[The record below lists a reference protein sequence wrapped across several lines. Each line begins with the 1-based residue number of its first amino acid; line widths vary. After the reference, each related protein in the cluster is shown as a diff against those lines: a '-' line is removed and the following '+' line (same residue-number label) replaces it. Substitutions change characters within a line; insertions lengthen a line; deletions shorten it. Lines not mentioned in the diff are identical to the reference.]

1 MVQRR
6 YQKVHSRSQAMLLPE
21 CLDDYVSEHNS
32 VRSIDAFVDTLDVQE
47 LGFEHAQANSGT
59 GQPAFDPA
67 LLLKLYLYGYQHRV
81 RSSRRLEG
89 ETRRNVEV
97 MWLCQKAR
105 PSTKTIA
112 DFRKNNAMALQ
123 KANREFVLLCREL
136 ALLGGNRV
144 AVDGTYLKA
153 NANRNSFHTK
163 ATLERDV
170 KRLDAKIAAYHRK
183 LDVVDA
189 QSQGRAGVAE
199 DPELAVKIKA
209 LVDMQHTKKALQ
221 ERMEAS
227 GASQGSEVDA
237 DAQSA
242 ECAED
247 LERAATVEAVV
258 AMRRTK
264 KALQERM
271 QESGESQISEVDAD
285 ARLLRKGDKT
295 VGGYNC
301 QIAVDDKHKLIVAVD
316 VVQDGNDTR
325 QLEPMMTQSRAA
337 TGSARLSGLADAGYF
352 SGEQLKSC
360 EAQGMEVYLPI
371 PKQAC
376 HKGKGGRFGS
386 DDFRYDA
393 QDDTVVCPAGQRLV
407 RDGSTSKRGKSYFIY
422 RSTAAVCRECSLSG
436 RCLAKKES
444 RRRVQRWEHADVID
458 RHRQKMR
465 ASAQLM
471 RRRGALVEHPFGT
484 IKRWAGMDHFLMR
497 GLGKCR
503 GEFSLMTLSYNFK
516 RVVNVLGGAAFT
528 EYCRHKQRSGAIG
541 V

>member
-6 YQKVHSRSQAMLLPE
+6 YQKVHTRSQAMLLPE

-47 LGFEHAQANSGT
+47 LGFEHAKANSGT

-67 LLLKLYLYGYQHRV
+67 LLLKLYLYGTQHRV

-89 ETRRNVEV
+89 ETRCNVEV
-97 MWLCQKAR
+97 MGLCQKAF
-105 PSTKTIA
+105 PSYKTIA

-123 KANREFVLLCREL
+123 KANREFVLLCREYS
-136 ALLGGNRV
+136 LLGGSRV
-144 AVDGTYLKA
+144 AVDGTHLKA
-153 NANRNSFHTK
+153 DANRSRFHTK

-170 KRLDAKIAAYHRK
+170 KRLDAKIAAYLRE
-183 LDVVDA
+183 LDKADA
-189 QSQGRAGVAE
+189 QPEECADGTGDSVLEAVVAMLR
-199 DPELAVKIKA
+199 D
-209 LVDMQHTKKALQ
+209 KKAWQ
-221 ERMEAS
+221 ERMEES

-247 LERAATVEAVV
+247 SERAAKVEAAV

-271 QESGESQISEVDAD
+271 QASGESQISEVDAD

-295 VGGYNC
+295 IGGYNC

-316 VVQDGNDTR
+316 GVQDGNDTR

-337 TGSARLSGLADAGYF
+337 TGSAQLSGLADAGYF

-371 PKQAC
+371 PKQAS
-376 HKGKGGRFGS
+376 HKGTGGRFGS
-386 DDFRYDA
+386 EDFRYDA

-407 RDGSTSKRGKSYFIY
+407 RSGSASNKGKLYFNY
-422 RSTAAVCRECSLSG
+422 RTTAAVCRECSLSG
-436 RCLAKKES
+436 RCLAKRES
-444 RRRVQRWEHADVID
+444 SRRVQRWEHADVID

-497 GLGKCR
+497 GLVKCR

-516 RVVNVLGGAAFT
+516 WVVNVLGGAAFT
-528 EYCRHKQRSGAIG
+528 EYCRHKQRLGAIG

>member
-67 LLLKLYLYGYQHRV
+67 LLLKLYLYGTQHRV

-97 MWLCQKAR
+97 MGLCQKAF
-105 PSTKTIA
+105 PSYKTIA

-144 AVDGTYLKA
+144 AVDGTYMKA
-153 NANRNSFHTK
+153 NANRSRFHTK

-183 LDVVDA
+183 LDVADA
-189 QSQGRAGVAE
+189 QSKGRAGVAE
-199 DPELAVKIKA
+199 DPE
-209 LVDMQHTKKALQ
+209 
-221 ERMEAS
+221 
-227 GASQGSEVDA
+227 
-237 DAQSA
+237 
-242 ECAED
+242 
-247 LERAATVEAVV
+247 RAAKVEAAV

-271 QESGESQISEVDAD
+271 QASGESQILEVDAD

-337 TGSARLSGLADAGYF
+337 TGSAQLSGLADAGYF

-360 EAQGMEVYLPI
+360 EAQGMEVYVPI

-376 HKGKGGRFGS
+376 RKGKDGRFGS

-407 RDGSTSKRGKSYFIY
+407 RDGSDSNKGKLYFNY

-436 RCLAKKES
+436 RCLAKRESS
-444 RRRVQRWEHADVID
+444 RRVRRWEHADVID

-465 ASAQLM
+465 TSAQLM

-497 GLGKCR
+497 GLVKCR

>member
-6 YQKVHSRSQAMLLPE
+6 YQQVRPRDQAMLLPP
-21 CLDDYVSEHNS
+21 CLDDYVSKNNP
-32 VRSIDAFVDTLDVQE
+32 VCALDAFVDTLDVQE
-47 LGFEHAQANSGT
+47 LGFEHAKANNGI
-59 GQPAFDPA
+59 GQPAFNPA
-67 LLLKLYLYGYQHRV
+67 LLLKLYLYGTQEGV

-97 MWLCQKAR
+97 MWLCQGAR

-112 DFRKNNAMALQ
+112 DFRKNNATALQ
-123 KANREFVLLCREL
+123 AANRDFVLLCREYS
-136 ALLGGNRV
+136 LLGGSRV
-144 AVDGTYLKA
+144 AVDGTHLKA
-153 NANRNSFHTK
+153 DANRSRFHTK

-170 KRLDAKIAAYHRK
+170 KRLDAKIAAYLRE
-183 LDVVDA
+183 LDKADA
-189 QSQGRAGVAE
+189 QPEECADGTGDSVLEDSALEAVVAMLR
-199 DPELAVKIKA
+199 D
-209 LVDMQHTKKALQ
+209 KKALQ
-221 ERMEAS
+221 ERKQAS

-237 DAQSA
+237 QAA

-247 LERAATVEAVV
+247 PERAATVEAVV

-271 QESGESQISEVDAD
+271 EASGESQISEVDAD

-295 VGGYNC
+295 AGGYNC

-371 PKQAC
+371 PKHASR
-376 HKGKGGRFGS
+376 KGTGGRFGS
-386 DDFRYDA
+386 EDFRYDA

-407 RDGSTSKRGKSYFIY
+407 RSGSASNKGKLYFNY
-422 RSTAAVCRECSLSG
+422 RTTAAVCRECSLSG
-436 RCLAKKES
+436 RCLAKRES

-497 GLGKCR
+497 GLVKCR
-503 GEFSLMTLSYNFK
+503 GEFSLMTLSTNFK

>member
-1 MVQRR
+1 MVDRR
-6 YQKVHSRSQAMLLPE
+6 YQQVRPRTQGMLLPP
-21 CLDDYVSEHNS
+21 CLDDYVSEHNP
-32 VRSIDAFVDTLDVQE
+32 VRAIDAFVDTLDLRA
-47 LGFEHAQANSGT
+47 LGFEHAKANSGA
-59 GQPAFDPA
+59 GQPAFNPA
-67 LLLKLYLYGYQHRV
+67 LLLKLYLYGTQRGV

-89 ETRRNVEV
+89 ETRCNVEV
-97 MWLCQKAR
+97 MGLCQEAR

-112 DFRKNNAMALQ
+112 DFRKNNATALQ
-123 KANREFVLLCREL
+123 AANRDFVLLCREYS
-136 ALLGGNRV
+136 LLGGSRV
-144 AVDGTYLKA
+144 AVDGTHLKA
-153 NANRNSFHTK
+153 DANRNSFHTK

-170 KRLDAKIAAYHRK
+170 KRLDAKIAAYHRE
-183 LDVVDA
+183 LDKADA
-189 QSQGRAGVAE
+189 QPEECADGTGDSALEAVVAMLR
-199 DPELAVKIKA
+199 D
-209 LVDMQHTKKALQ
+209 KKALQ
-221 ERMEAS
+221 ERME
-227 GASQGSEVDA
+227 
-237 DAQSA
+237 
-242 ECAED
+242 
-247 LERAATVEAVV
+247 
-258 AMRRTK
+258 
-264 KALQERM
+264 
-271 QESGESQISEVDAD
+271 ESGESQGSEVDAD

-337 TGSARLSGLADAGYF
+337 TGSARLSGLADAGYLC
-352 SGEQLKSC
+352 GEQLKSC

-371 PKQAC
+371 PKHASR
-376 HKGKGGRFGS
+376 KGKGGRFGS
-386 DDFRYDA
+386 EDFRYDA
-393 QDDTVVCPAGQRLV
+393 QDDTYVCPAGQRLV
-407 RDGSTSKRGKSYFIY
+407 RDGSTTKRDKLYFNY
-422 RSTAAVCRECSLSG
+422 RTTAAVCRECSLSG
-436 RCLAKKES
+436 QCLAKRES

-471 RRRGALVEHPFGT
+471 RGRGALVEHPFGT

-497 GLGKCR
+497 GLVKCR

>member
-1 MVQRR
+1 
-6 YQKVHSRSQAMLLPE
+6 MLLPE

-67 LLLKLYLYGYQHRV
+67 LLLKLYLYGTQHRV

-97 MWLCQKAR
+97 MGLCQKAF

-123 KANREFVLLCREL
+123 KANREFVLMCREL

-144 AVDGTYLKA
+144 AVDGTYMKA
-153 NANRNSFHTK
+153 NANRSRFHTK

-189 QSQGRAGVAE
+189 QSKGRAGVAE
-199 DPELAVKIKA
+199 DPELAVKIAA
-209 LVDMQHTKKALQ
+209 LVDIQHNKKALQ
-221 ERMEAS
+221 ERMEA
-227 GASQGSEVDA
+227 
-237 DAQSA
+237 
-242 ECAED
+242 
-247 LERAATVEAVV
+247 
-258 AMRRTK
+258 
-264 KALQERM
+264 
-271 QESGESQISEVDAD
+271 SGESQISEVDAD

-301 QIAVDDKHKLIVAVD
+301 QIAVDGKHKLIVAVD

-325 QLEPMMTQSRAA
+325 QLDPMMTQSRAA
-337 TGSARLSGLADAGYF
+337 TGSAGLSGLADAGYF

-371 PKQAC
+371 PKHAC

-407 RDGSTSKRGKSYFIY
+407 RSGSDSNKGKLYFNY
-422 RSTAAVCRECSLSG
+422 RTTAAVCRECSLSG
-436 RCLAKKES
+436 RCLAKRES

-497 GLGKCR
+497 GLVKCR
-503 GEFSLMTLSYNFK
+503 VESGDGALVIGTIPLTAFPVPRSSNRTCGFPASGFPTRSRL
-516 RVVNVLGGAAFT
+516 RV
-528 EYCRHKQRSGAIG
+528 
-541 V
+541 

>member
-6 YQKVHSRSQAMLLPE
+6 YQPVQPRDQAMLLPP
-21 CLDDYVSEHNS
+21 CLDDYVSKDNS

-67 LLLKLYLYGYQHRV
+67 LLLKLYLYGTQHRV

-89 ETRRNVEV
+89 ETRRTMEV
-97 MWLCQKAR
+97 MWLCQKAF
-105 PSTKTIA
+105 PSYKTIA

-123 KANREFVLLCREL
+123 KANREFVLVCREL

-144 AVDGTYLKA
+144 AVDGTYMKA
-153 NANRNSFHTK
+153 DANRSRFHTK

-189 QSQGRAGVAE
+189 QSKGRAGVAE

-209 LVDMQHTKKALQ
+209 LVDIQHTKKAWQ
-221 ERMEAS
+221 ERME
-227 GASQGSEVDA
+227 
-237 DAQSA
+237 
-242 ECAED
+242 
-247 LERAATVEAVV
+247 
-258 AMRRTK
+258 
-264 KALQERM
+264 
-271 QESGESQISEVDAD
+271 ESGESQISEVDAD

-301 QIAVDDKHKLIVAVD
+301 QIAVD

-337 TGSARLSGLADAGYF
+337 TGSARLSGLADAGYLC
-352 SGEQLKSC
+352 GEQLKSC
-360 EAQGMEVYLPI
+360 EAQGMEVYVPI
-371 PKQAC
+371 PKHASR
-376 HKGKGGRFGS
+376 KGYGGRFGS

-407 RDGSTSKRGKSYFIY
+407 RDGSDSNKGKSYFIV
-422 RSTAAVCRECSLSG
+422 RSTAAMCRECSLSG
-436 RCLAKKES
+436 RCLAKRES
-444 RRRVQRWEHADVID
+444 QRRVRRWEHADVID

-471 RRRGALVEHPFGT
+471 RGRGALVEHPFGT
-484 IKRWAGMDHFLMR
+484 IKRWAGIDHFLMR
-497 GLGKCR
+497 GLVKCR
-503 GEFSLMTLSYNFK
+503 G
-516 RVVNVLGGAAFT
+516 RVGGWRASFRVRWPFRRFRYVPT
-528 EYCRHKQRSGAIG
+528 IRLP
-541 V
+541 

>member
-1 MVQRR
+1 M
-6 YQKVHSRSQAMLLPE
+6 
-21 CLDDYVSEHNS
+21 
-32 VRSIDAFVDTLDVQE
+32 
-47 LGFEHAQANSGT
+47 
-59 GQPAFDPA
+59 
-67 LLLKLYLYGYQHRV
+67 
-81 RSSRRLEG
+81 
-89 ETRRNVEV
+89 
-97 MWLCQKAR
+97 
-105 PSTKTIA
+105 
-112 DFRKNNAMALQ
+112 
-123 KANREFVLLCREL
+123 CREM
-136 ALLGGNRV
+136 ALLGGSRMV
-144 AVDGTYLKA
+144 IDGTYLKA
-153 NANRNSFHTK
+153 DANRSSFHTK
-163 ATLERDV
+163 ATLERDL
-170 KRLDAKIAAYHRK
+170 KRLDATIVAYLRE
-183 LDVVDA
+183 LDA
-189 QSQGRAGVAE
+189 
-199 DPELAVKIKA
+199 
-209 LVDMQHTKKALQ
+209 
-221 ERMEAS
+221 
-227 GASQGSEVDA
+227 A

-247 LERAATVEAVV
+247 PERAATVEAVV

-301 QIAVDDKHKLIVAVD
+301 QIAVD

-376 HKGKGGRFGS
+376 HKGKDGRFGS
-386 DDFRYDA
+386 EDFRYDA

-407 RDGSTSKRGKSYFIY
+407 RSGSDSNKGKLYFNY
-422 RSTAAVCRECSLSG
+422 RTTAAVCRECSLSG
-436 RCLAKKES
+436 RCLAKRESS
-444 RRRVQRWEHADVID
+444 RRVRRWEHADVID

-471 RRRGALVEHPFGT
+471 RGRGALVEHPFGT

-497 GLGKCR
+497 GLVKCR
-503 GEFSLMTLSYNFK
+503 VESGDGALVIGTIPLTAFPVPRSSNRTCGFPASGLPTRSRL
-516 RVVNVLGGAAFT
+516 RV
-528 EYCRHKQRSGAIG
+528 
-541 V
+541 

>member
-6 YQKVHSRSQAMLLPE
+6 YQPVQPRDQAMLLPP
-21 CLDDYVSEHNS
+21 CLDDYVSKDNP
-32 VRSIDAFVDTLDVQE
+32 VCALDAFVDTLDVQE
-47 LGFEHAQANSGT
+47 LGFEHAKANNGI
-59 GQPAFDPA
+59 GQPAFNPA
-67 LLLKLYLYGYQHRV
+67 LLLKLYLYGTQEGV

-97 MWLCQKAR
+97 MGLCQGAR

-112 DFRKNNAMALQ
+112 DFRKNNATALQ
-123 KANREFVLLCREL
+123 AANRDFVLMCREM
-136 ALLGGNRV
+136 ALLGGSRV
-144 AVDGTYLKA
+144 VIDGTHLKA
-153 NANRNSFHTK
+153 DANRSSFHTK
-163 ATLERDV
+163 ATLERDL
-170 KRLDAKIAAYHRK
+170 KRLDATIVAYLRE
-183 LDVVDA
+183 LDA
-189 QSQGRAGVAE
+189 
-199 DPELAVKIKA
+199 
-209 LVDMQHTKKALQ
+209 
-221 ERMEAS
+221 
-227 GASQGSEVDA
+227 A
-237 DAQSA
+237 DAQS
-242 ECAED
+242 EKCAED
-247 LERAATVEAVV
+247 PVLGAKVEAAVEKL
-258 AMRRTK
+258 RTK

-316 VVQDGNDTR
+316 VVQDGNDMR
-325 QLEPMMTQSRAA
+325 QLEPMMMQSRAA
-337 TGSARLSGLADAGYF
+337 TGSAQLSGLADAGYLC
-352 SGEQLKSC
+352 GEQLKSC

-376 HKGKGGRFGS
+376 RKGKGGRFGS
-386 DDFRYDA
+386 EDFRYDA

-407 RDGSTSKRGKSYFIY
+407 RDGSTTKRDKLYFNY
-422 RSTAAVCRECSLSG
+422 RTTAAVCRECSLSG
-436 RCLAKKES
+436 RCLAKRES

-471 RRRGALVEHPFGT
+471 RGRGALVEHPFGT

-497 GLGKCR
+497 GLVKCR

-516 RVVNVLGGAAFT
+516 RVVNELGGAALT
-528 EYCRHKQRSGAIG
+528 EYCRHKQRLGAIG

>member
-6 YQKVHSRSQAMLLPE
+6 YQPVQPRDQAMLLPP
-21 CLDDYVSEHNS
+21 CLDDYVSKNNP
-32 VRSIDAFVDTLDVQE
+32 VCALDAFVDTLDVQE
-47 LGFEHAQANSGT
+47 LGFEHAKANNGI
-59 GQPAFDPA
+59 GQPAFNPA
-67 LLLKLYLYGYQHRV
+67 LLLKLYLYGTQEGV

-89 ETRRNVEV
+89 ETRRTMEV
-97 MWLCQKAR
+97 MGLCQGAR

-112 DFRKNNAMALQ
+112 DFRKNNATALQ
-123 KANREFVLLCREL
+123 AANRDFVLLCREYS
-136 ALLGGNRV
+136 LLGGSRV
-144 AVDGTYLKA
+144 AVDGTHLKA
-153 NANRNSFHTK
+153 DANRSRFHTK

-170 KRLDAKIAAYHRK
+170 KRLDAKIAAYLRE
-183 LDVVDA
+183 LDKADA
-189 QSQGRAGVAE
+189 QPEECADGTGDSALEAVVAMLR
-199 DPELAVKIKA
+199 D
-209 LVDMQHTKKALQ
+209 KKAWQ
-221 ERMEAS
+221 ERKQAS

-237 DAQSA
+237 QAA

-247 LERAATVEAVV
+247 SERAATVEAVV

-264 KALQERM
+264 KALQERK
-271 QESGESQISEVDAD
+271 QASGESQISEVDAD

-325 QLEPMMTQSRAA
+325 QLEPMMTQARAA
-337 TGSARLSGLADAGYF
+337 TGSAQLSGLADAGYF

-360 EAQGMEVYLPI
+360 EAQGMEVYVPI
-371 PKQAC
+371 PKHAS
-376 HKGKGGRFGS
+376 HKGTGGRFGS
-386 DDFRYDA
+386 EDFRYDA

-407 RDGSTSKRGKSYFIY
+407 RSGSASNKGKLYFNY
-422 RSTAAVCRECSLSG
+422 RTTAAVCRECSRSG
-436 RCLAKKES
+436 RCLAKRES
-444 RRRVQRWEHADVID
+444 RRRVRRWEHADVID

-497 GLGKCR
+497 GLVKCR

>member
-1 MVQRR
+1 MC
-6 YQKVHSRSQAMLLPE
+6 AL
-21 CLDDYVSEHNS
+21 
-32 VRSIDAFVDTLDVQE
+32 DAFVDTLDVQE
-47 LGFEHAQANSGT
+47 LGFEHAKANNGI
-59 GQPAFDPA
+59 GQPAFNPA
-67 LLLKLYLYGYQHRV
+67 LLLKLYLYGYQEGV

-89 ETRRNVEV
+89 ETRRTMEV
-97 MWLCQKAR
+97 MWLCQGAR

-112 DFRKNNAMALQ
+112 DFRKNNATALQ
-123 KANREFVLLCREL
+123 KANRDFVLMCREM

-153 NANRNSFHTK
+153 DANRSSFHTK
-163 ATLERDV
+163 ATLERDL

-189 QSQGRAGVAE
+189 QSKGRAGVAEDPELVVKIKALVDIQHTKKAWQERMQESGESQGSEVEADAQPGECAE

-209 LVDMQHTKKALQ
+209 LVDIQHTKKALQ
-221 ERMEAS
+221 ERME
-227 GASQGSEVDA
+227 
-237 DAQSA
+237 
-242 ECAED
+242 
-247 LERAATVEAVV
+247 
-258 AMRRTK
+258 
-264 KALQERM
+264 
-271 QESGESQISEVDAD
+271 ESGESQISEVDAD

-337 TGSARLSGLADAGYF
+337 TGSVRLSGLADAGYF

-376 HKGKGGRFGS
+376 RNGTGGRFGS
-386 DDFRYDA
+386 EDFRYDV

-422 RSTAAVCRECSLSG
+422 RTTAAVCRECSLSG
-436 RCLAKKES
+436 RCLAKSES

-471 RRRGALVEHPFGT
+471 RGRGALVEHPFGT

-497 GLGKCR
+497 GLVKCR
-503 GEFSLMTLSYNFK
+503 VESGDGAELQLQAGGECAGRSCIYGVLSAQTTVWSDWRVSVLRKRCFLM
-516 RVVNVLGGAAFT
+516 V
-528 EYCRHKQRSGAIG
+528 
-541 V
+541 

>member
-1 MVQRR
+1 MVDRR
-6 YQKVHSRSQAMLLPE
+6 YQQVRPRTQGMLLPP
-21 CLDDYVSEHNS
+21 CLDDYVSEHNP
-32 VRSIDAFVDTLDVQE
+32 VRAIDAFVDTLDLRV
-47 LGFEHAQANSGT
+47 LGFEHAKANSGA
-59 GQPAFDPA
+59 GQPAFNPA
-67 LLLKLYLYGYQHRV
+67 LLLKLYLYGTQRGV

-89 ETRRNVEV
+89 ETRCNVEV
-97 MWLCQKAR
+97 MGLCQEAR

-112 DFRKNNAMALQ
+112 DFRKNNATALQ
-123 KANREFVLLCREL
+123 AANRDFVLLCREYS
-136 ALLGGNRV
+136 LLGGSRV
-144 AVDGTYLKA
+144 AVDGTHLKA
-153 NANRNSFHTK
+153 DANRSSFHTK

-170 KRLDAKIAAYHRK
+170 KRLDAKIAAYLRE
-183 LDVVDA
+183 LD
-189 QSQGRAGVAE
+189 
-199 DPELAVKIKA
+199 K
-209 LVDMQHTKKALQ
+209 
-221 ERMEAS
+221 
-227 GASQGSEVDA
+227 A
-237 DAQSA
+237 DAQPE
-242 ECAED
+242 ECADGTGDSVLED
-247 LERAATVEAVV
+247 SALEAVV

-264 KALQERM
+264 KALQERKQESGESQGSEVEADAQPAECVEDPERAATVAMRRTKKALQERM
-271 QESGESQISEVDAD
+271 QASGESQISEVDAD

-337 TGSARLSGLADAGYF
+337 TGSAQLSGLADAGYF

-376 HKGKGGRFGS
+376 RKGTGGRFGS

-407 RDGSTSKRGKSYFIY
+407 RSGSDSNKGKLYFNY
-422 RSTAAVCRECSLSG
+422 RTTAAVCRECSLSG
-436 RCLAKKES
+436 RCLAKRESS
-444 RRRVQRWEHADVID
+444 RRVRRWEHADVID

-465 ASAQLM
+465 TSAQLM

-497 GLGKCR
+497 GLVKCR